1 MMMAQLFG
9 ILKEGRKKLN
19 DELRSEVMDFGR
31 KLKQLFQEQLDHD
44 LAARAKAFESMKEQM
59 KKMAEQNASP
69 MDLIDF
75 MEQSYTQLQIP
86 SYDHQVVTINCSS
99 DVPSARDC
107 LVCHRNRRL

>member
-1 MMMAQLFG
+1 MMAQLFG

-86 SYDHQVVTINCSS
+86 RCPPGDGDRLQQTQQASS

-107 LVCHRNRRL
+107 